1 MSHLILLWSLLF
13 NTETMNLSISIN
25 RNADEVYTFISN
37 PENLPK
43 WAAGL
48 CTSIQR
54 TETENVWQINGGEAR
69 VRFVEKNKFRVAD
82 HYVRAKPGEKE
93 VYIPIRVL
101 EHDATSEVVFTLF
114 RLPHMSDEEFKRD
127 MEAVQKD
134 LETIKEIMEDK

>member
-13 NTETMNLSISIN
+13 NTQTMNLSISIN
-25 RNADEVYTFISN
+25 SNADEVYAFIAN

-48 CTSIQR
+48 CKTIQK
-54 TETENVWQINGGEAR
+54 TGTENVWQINGGEAR

-82 HYVRAKPGEKE
+82 HYVRATPGAKE

-114 RLPHMSDEEFKRD
+114 RLPEMTDEEFKRD
-127 MEAVQKD
+127 MAAVQKD
-134 LETIKEIMEDK
+134 LQTIKEIIERN